1 MSKNFVYI
9 SRWNEFVGEPG
20 IALLDMNPETGE
32 LTFVESVEDKV
43 TCNCTAI
50 DKERNILYITNE
62 VKENPDFT
70 KGGGGLVLAY
80 KVDPKTGKLDLISR
94 VFACCPCPCYIS
106 IDPTGKYLVCA
117 NHSSYFAVT
126 KAVQKEDGTWGMEVV
141 YDDATV
147 DLFELNEDGTIGNLV
162 DVSKHTTLVK
172 GFLLHCHPHS
182 TVWEPNGKFFACCD
196 KGDDRVYMY
205 RIDYENKKL
214 VLMGEPYQDGEKSMP
229 RYCLFHPDPTK
240 PFFFNNH
247 EKNIN
252 LSSYR
257 YDENGNLE
265 HICSLAALPEGMEMP
280 KATGFL
286 PGQKP
291 AQQAITISSD
301 GKYIYD
307 VLNGKGVDGI
317 SVFEVNQEDGTL
329 KLLQYQRVDGVWARG
344 VALSPDGKF
353 LLITCLDDGGAVM
366 SFAVKEDGTLEYT
379 GSRIA
384 LPGASFATFFPVD

>member
-1 MSKNFVYI
+1 MSKTYVYI

-20 IALLDMNPETGE
+20 ISLLEFDPATGD
-32 LTFVESVEDKV
+32 LTFVKNVDDKL
-43 TCNCTAI
+43 TCNCTCV
-50 DKERNILYITNE
+50 DRERNILYITNE
-62 VKENPDFT
+62 VKENPDYT
-70 KGGGGLVLAY
+70 KGGGGHVHAY
-80 KVDPKTGKLDLISR
+80 KVDPATGDLTLISR
-94 VFACCPCPCYIS
+94 VAACCPCPCYIS

-126 KAVQKEDGTWGMEVV
+126 KAVQKEDGSWGMEIV

-147 DLFELNEDGTIGNLV
+147 DLFQLNEDGSIGALV
-162 DVSKHTTLVK
+162 DVSKHTSIVK
-172 GFLLHCHPHS
+172 GFLLHSHPHS
-182 TVWEPNGKFFACCD
+182 TVWSPDGRFFACCD

-214 VLMGEPYQDGEKSMP
+214 ALIGEPYQDDEKSMP
-229 RYCLFHPDPTK
+229 RYCAFHPDPAK

-257 YDENGNLE
+257 YDENGRLE
-265 HICSLAALPEGMEMP
+265 RISSLRALPEGMEMP

-291 AQQAITISSD
+291 AQQAMTISPD

-307 VLNGKGVDGI
+307 VLNGKDVDGI
-317 SVFEVNQEDGTL
+317 SVYGVDQETGEL
-329 KLLQYQRVDGVWARG
+329 SLLQYLRVDGIWARG
-344 VALSPDGKF
+344 VALSPDGKYV
-353 LLITCLDDGGAVM
+353 IVTCLDDGGAVM
-366 SFAVKEDGTLEYT
+366 SYAVGEDGTLTPT
-379 GSRIA
+379 GARLAI
-384 LPGASFATFFPVD
+384 PGASFATFYPVD